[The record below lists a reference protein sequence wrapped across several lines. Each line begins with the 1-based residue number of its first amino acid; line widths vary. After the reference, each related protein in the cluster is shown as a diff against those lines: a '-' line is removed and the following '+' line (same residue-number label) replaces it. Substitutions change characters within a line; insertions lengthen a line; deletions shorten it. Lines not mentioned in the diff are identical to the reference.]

1 MYIST
6 KIRVTTTFI
15 IVSQFGIFQCET
27 LQIAGGGIACPK
39 NYLILGLK
47 CCSAPPPHN
56 EK

>member
-27 LQIAGGGIACPK
+27 LQIAGGG
-39 NYLILGLK
+39 GLH
-47 CCSAPPPHN
+47 APRII
-56 EK
+56 